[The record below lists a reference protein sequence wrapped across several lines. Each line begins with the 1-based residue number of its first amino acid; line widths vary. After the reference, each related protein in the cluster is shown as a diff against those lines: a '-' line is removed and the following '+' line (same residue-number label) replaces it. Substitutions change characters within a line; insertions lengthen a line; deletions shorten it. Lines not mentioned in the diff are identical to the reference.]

1 MDTDVQDELTQDVA
15 STPPRADVPPL
26 TPAPVSSLAAP
37 AGGNGRD
44 VDLGLIL
51 DIPVTLT
58 VEVGQAS
65 MSIARLLALGQGA
78 VVELNRVAG
87 EPLDVL
93 ANGTLVARGEVV
105 VVEDKFGIRLT
116 EVMSPVERTRGLA

>member
-1 MDTDVQDELTQDVA
+1 MSIDVEHELTQDAA
-15 STPPRADVPPL
+15 SVPPKAAVPPL
-26 TPAPVSSLAAP
+26 TQAPVSSLTAP
-37 AGGNGRD
+37 AGGSGRD

-116 EVMSPVERTRGLA
+116 EVMSPVERTQGLA

>member
-1 MDTDVQDELTQDVA
+1 MNAEVDDELAQDTVA
-15 STPPRADVPPL
+15 AQPKVDVPPL
-26 TPAPVSSLAAP
+26 TPAPAATLAAP
-37 AGGNGRD
+37 VTGGGRD

-116 EVMSPVERTRGLA
+116 EVLNPVERTRSVA